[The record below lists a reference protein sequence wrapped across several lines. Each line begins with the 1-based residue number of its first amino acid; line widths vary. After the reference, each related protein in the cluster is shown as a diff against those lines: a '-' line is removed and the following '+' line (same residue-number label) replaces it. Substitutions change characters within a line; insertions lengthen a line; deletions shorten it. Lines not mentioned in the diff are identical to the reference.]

1 MKFKPLHIDEL
12 PERTKIQVFT
22 RNTEYTF
29 VINPGGAQVK
39 NGGVQV
45 RVQDDGK
52 RFPKNEWTTVSI
64 YHNWILLGGVM
75 LISHPTNGPDA
86 WLQTSRIMEVAV
98 YLPDG
103 TVHSQTYEEK
113 S

>member
-1 MKFKPLHIDEL
+1 MRFNPLHIEEL

-29 VINPGGAQVK
+29 VITPEGIKVQQNPANHFPLGEWALVK
-39 NGGVQV
+39 
-45 RVQDDGK
+45 
-52 RFPKNEWTTVSI
+52 I
-64 YHNWILLGGVM
+64 YYNWIYLGGVM
-75 LISHPTNGPDA
+75 LMSHPTKGPDA

-113 S
+113 RK